1 MYARRWAQVWLSAGL
16 LWFLLAIAFAPSN
29 KIYQQGLVALVWVPG
44 LALAWSARARLGEF
58 WRQQRVLCVSLLLLG
73 LWSTISLY
81 WSHAEE
87 PGREFKRMLYI
98 GLFVLFFPILADA
111 RPDRVIRLM
120 QWAGIGMALAALVS
134 MIEFFG
140 IRHNLWHA
148 RLEGIGELSH
158 PILGAYVVGL
168 AAIWMLMW
176 PPKRLPL
183 RGLWLLALVLTG
195 GFVVLSQSR
204 GAVLALFF
212 TVVAMPI
219 WCRNRRAYL
228 VAGTAVL
235 LAAIGFWL
243 LEPLMM
249 ARGSS
254 YRPEIFVAA
263 IKMIGQHPWIG
274 IGLGAPYDVVVAD
287 GLRFDHSHN
296 LFTHTAIQLGVPGM
310 LLWAVVWLAVLREA
324 WRGRDTP
331 LGRGLLGM
339 WLFSTLAMQFDAASL
354 TGSPRAEWFISWLPI
369 GLATVMVW
377 ARAQRD
383 ACDKIARSSTS
394 ASFKMSDKASDA
406 GQSSSLKIYFRLL
419 NYVRPYIGIFL
430 LSIIGFVIF
439 ASTQP
444 MLAGILKYFVDGL
457 SNPEAV
463 LFPNVP
469 YLRDL
474 QLLQAVPLL
483 IVLIAAWQGLG
494 SYLGNYFLAKVSL
507 GLVHDLRVELFNKL
521 LVLPNRYFDT
531 HNSGHLISRITFN
544 VTMVTGAATD
554 AIKVVIREG
563 LTIVFLFI
571 YLLWMN
577 WQLTLV
583 MLAILPLIATMVGS
597 ASKKFRKQSKK
608 IQVAMGDVT
617 HVASETIQGYRVVR
631 SFGGEKYEQDRFA
644 GASQSNTDKQ
654 LRMTKTGAVYTPML
668 QLVIYTAMAV
678 LMFLVLYL
686 RGDAT
691 AGDLVA
697 YITAAGLLP
706 KPIRQL
712 SEVSSTIQKGVAGA
726 ESIFEQLDVEPE
738 FDTGTVERERVTG
751 HLEVKNLSF
760 TYPGTERQV
769 LNDISFAAAPGQ
781 MIALVGRSGSGK
793 STLANLIPRFYQHN
807 TGQILLDGVEI
818 SDYTLRNLRRHIAQV
833 TQSVTLFND
842 SVANNI
848 AYGDLAGAPRADIE
862 AAAADAYAKEFID
875 QLPEGFD
882 TQVGE
887 NGVLLSGGQRQRLAI
902 ARALLKN
909 APLLIL
915 DEATSALDTESERH
929 IQAALDQVMKGRTTL
944 VIAHRLTT
952 IERADLILV
961 MDAGRIVER
970 GTHAELLAQNGY
982 YARLHAMGL
991 DEPAPVGAI

>member
-1 MYARRWAQVWLSAGL
+1 
-16 LWFLLAIAFAPSN
+16 
-29 KIYQQGLVALVWVPG
+29 
-44 LALAWSARARLGEF
+44 
-58 WRQQRVLCVSLLLLG
+58 LLLLG
-73 LWSTISLY
+73 LWSTITLY

-111 RPDRVIRLM
+111 RPDRAIRLM